1 MIIFL
6 QNRETD
12 RHKSYFGTNG
22 TYRISMLKKK
32 YERTSL
38 KIAKAHT
45 EAVHRRTDHTMAKQ
59 KQIKYYNINLLIDYI
74 YATRFL
80 LHGQLNFNIQAICQK
95 CSFTGS

>member
-1 MIIFL
+1 MRKELNEIV
-6 QNRETD
+6 NT
-12 RHKSYFGTNG
+12 TNG

-59 KQIKYYNINLLIDYI
+59 KQIK
-74 YATRFL
+74 
-80 LHGQLNFNIQAICQK
+80 
-95 CSFTGS
+95 